1 MQSLLTVSLDLR
13 ERAPWTLVFSSVVAP
28 ADVESGSRVTLVRC
42 INRDEM

>member
-13 ERAPWTLVFSSVVAP
+13 ERAPWTLVFSVVAP